1 MEAGEHAQVRS
12 SDRRPQRSA
21 AACGGAVMSGLLFVF
36 QHEIRRI
43 FTVKPAFSVLI
54 LGAAFYAL
62 FYPQPYL
69 NEALRNVPIAVVDRD
84 GTQSSRDFARM
95 VDATSEVA
103 VDMVLPGLASAERGL
118 HARNVSGILVMR
130 LYFEREMLHGRS
142 FT

>member
-1 MEAGEHAQVRS
+1 
-12 SDRRPQRSA
+12 
-21 AACGGAVMSGLLFVF
+21 MSGLPFVF

-84 GTQSSRDFARM
+84 GT
-95 VDATSEVA
+95 
-103 VDMVLPGLASAERGL
+103 
-118 HARNVSGILVMR
+118 
-130 LYFEREMLHGRS
+130 
-142 FT
+142 